1 MPELPEVE
9 ITKQGIEP
17 FLVGQSIKNFIV
29 RNRKLRWPV
38 PEKLESTLAGLKVK
52 SIDRRAKY
60 IIIDCGAGWLLIHL
74 GMSGSLRVLN
84 SPNDSAT
91 KHDHYD
97 ILLANDTIIRYRD
110 PRKFGALLWTRQNP
124 AIHRLIK
131 NLGPEPLDQDFDG
144 NVLYQ
149 NLRTKSSSIKL
160 QIMNNQVVTG
170 VGNIYANESLF
181 HAGIRP
187 TRRANSIS
195 REKLHILVTAIKKTL
210 TKAIQSGGSSLR
222 DFYLTDGSTGYFQH
236 EYKVYGRDGEKC
248 HICDTPIKTVTLGQ
262 RSSFYCPTC
271 QK

>member
-9 ITKQGIEP
+9 ITKQGIAP
-17 FLVGQSIKNFIV
+17 FMVDQSIKKIIV
-29 RNRKLRWPV
+29 RNRKLRWLI
-38 PEKLESTLAGLKVK
+38 PEKLESTLAGLTIK
-52 SIDRRAKY
+52 SINRRAKY
-60 IIIDCGAGWLLIHL
+60 IIIDCSTGWLIIHL
-74 GMSGSLRVLN
+74 GMSGSLKVLT

-97 ILLANDTIIRYRD
+97 LHLSSGAVIRYRD
-110 PRKFGALLWTRQNP
+110 PRKFGALLWTRRSP
-124 AIHRLIK
+124 ASHRLIK
-131 NLGPEPLDQDFDG
+131 HLGPEPLDPDFDG
-144 NVLYQ
+144 NVLHQ
-149 NLRTKSSSIKL
+149 KLRTKSSSIKL

-195 REKLHILVTAIKKTL
+195 RAKLHILVTAIKETL
-210 TKAIQSGGSSLR
+210 TKAIQLGGSSLR
-222 DFYLTDGSTGYFQH
+222 DFYLTDGSTGYFQQA
-236 EYKVYGRDGEKC
+236 YKVYGRAGEKC
-248 HICDTPIKTVTLGQ
+248 HVCEKPIKIITLGQ

>member
-17 FLVGQSIKNFIV
+17 FLVGQSIKKFIV
-29 RNRKLRWPV
+29 RNRKLRWPI
-38 PEKLESTLAGLKVK
+38 PEKLESTLVGLTVK

-84 SPNDSAT
+84 YPNDSAT

-97 ILLANDTIIRYRD
+97 IHLANGTIIRYRD
-110 PRKFGALLWTRQNP
+110 PRKFGALLWTRQSP

-131 NLGPEPLDQDFDG
+131 HLGPEPLDQDFDG

-149 NLRTKSSSIKL
+149 KLRTKSSSIKL

-195 REKLHILVTAIKKTL
+195 RAKLHILVTAIKKTL

-222 DFYLTDGSTGYFQH
+222 DFYLTDGSTGYFQQ

-248 HICDTPIKTVTLGQ
+248 HI
-262 RSSFYCPTC
+262 Y
-271 QK
+271 